1 MVPAQTFDKRWKR
14 LALGT
19 DAPSGVEG
27 MPPAVFSP
35 DCMEVVARAVRA
47 ALRHAGSSALGEQ
60 VVDAM
65 LVEPSQHALPLSG
78 GDGDGVPL
86 FTGRVTSVIAFV
98 RCRVAWVLWV
108 GAVARLWGTH

>member
-1 MVPAQTFDKRWKR
+1 
-14 LALGT
+14 
-19 DAPSGVEG
+19 
-27 MPPAVFSP
+27 
-35 DCMEVVARAVRA
+35 MEVVARAVRA

-108 GAVARLWGTH
+108 GAVASLWGYSLTMVVDSVKSGYGYVATIAIASD

>member
-1 MVPAQTFDKRWKR
+1 
-14 LALGT
+14 
-19 DAPSGVEG
+19 
-27 MPPAVFSP
+27 
-35 DCMEVVARAVRA
+35 MEVVARAVRA

-65 LVEPSQHALPLSG
+65 LVEPSQHALPL
-78 GDGDGVPL
+78 DGDGVPL